1 VGVNVRNNE
10 QEALDVVKAIEELGA
25 RAVAVVGDIG
35 DADHVEQVVRLTR
48 NSLGPVTLL
57 VCNAGMRATKSAL
70 DCSVD
75 EWRKLIDINLSA
87 TFYFIRSVVED
98 MKKAE
103 FGRVI
108 SITGGIAHHP
118 TPGAHENHAHL
129 AATKGAAEILLQSLA
144 PDLARY
150 GITCNAIAP
159 GPIATERPAPVQLPS
174 TAIGRLGATEEIA
187 YLCRVLCSPRA
198 SFVTGQVILADG
210 GGMI

>member
-1 VGVNVRNNE
+1 MAKAYRHKLVGNFLFYSFRSRGHEECRVR
-10 QEALDVVKAIEELGA
+10 
-25 RAVAVVGDIG
+25 
-35 DADHVEQVVRLTR
+35 
-48 NSLGPVTLL
+48 
-57 VCNAGMRATKSAL
+57 
-70 DCSVD
+70 
-75 EWRKLIDINLSA
+75 
-87 TFYFIRSVVED
+87 
-98 MKKAE
+98 
-103 FGRVI
+103 RVI

-150 GITCNAIAP
+150 GITCDAIAP
-159 GPIATERPAPVQLPS
+159 GPIATGRPAPVQLPS

-187 YLCRVLCSPRA
+187 YLCRVLCSPQA